1 MKDDLAALFAELDGV
16 SGTSTDDSV
25 LHFGN
30 LNDEYMAAREG
41 AVVVDRSRRGKLRF
55 TGEDCVTFLHGMLTN
70 TVQGLSLG
78 SGNHSALTDVK
89 GNTQADFWLH
99 RVQEAIFVETEPG
112 IHEKIAA
119 FLGRYIIADDV
130 EIKDETDPVGI
141 IGVQGPESQV
151 IVERLIGSPAQLAP
165 NGNVVV
171 DSVTGVAFLTRR
183 SYTGED
189 GYDLWVRAADS
200 ANVFRGLMEAGA
212 VPAGL
217 DALEILRVE
226 SGLPRYGLD
235 VDDRVVPLEGG
246 LTDTVD
252 FTKGCFIGQEVLGK
266 MKNIGK
272 PRRYMVGILLEG
284 LLPAETELSLD
295 GKVVGLVKSSV
306 QSMTLGRT
314 IGLAS
319 VRRGA
324 EEPGTRFTVENGGT
338 VEVAPLPFVEGKS
351 LTMNDL
357 NVSS

>member
-1 MKDDLAALFAELDGV
+1 VNDDLESLLTDLGAVKTTPA
-16 SGTSTDDSV
+16 DDSV
-25 LHFGN
+25 SHFGN
-30 LNDEYMAAREG
+30 PKDEYAAARER
-41 AVVVDRSRRGKLRF
+41 AVVVDRSGRGKLRF

-70 TVQGLSLG
+70 TVQGVSPG

-89 GNTQADFWLH
+89 GSTQADFWLH
-99 RVQEAIFVETEPG
+99 RLEKAVIVETEPG
-112 IHEKIAA
+112 GQEKIAV
-119 FLGRYIIADDV
+119 FLDRYIIADDV
-130 EIKDETDPVGI
+130 EIKDETDHVGI

-151 IVERLIGSPAQLAP
+151 IVERLIGSPVGLGL
-165 NGNVVV
+165 NGNAVV
-171 DSVTGVAFLTRR
+171 DSVPGVELLTRR

-189 GYDLWVRAADS
+189 GYDLWVRAAET
-200 ANVFRGLMEAGA
+200 AHVIRGLVEAGA
-212 VPAGL
+212 VPAGQ
-217 DALEILRVE
+217 DVLEILRVE

-246 LTDTVD
+246 LADTVD
-252 FTKGCFIGQEVLGK
+252 FAKGCFIGQEVLGK

-272 PRRYMVGILLEG
+272 PRRFLVGILLEG
-284 LLPAETELSLD
+284 LLPPETELSRD

-306 QSMTLGRT
+306 ESMTLGRT

-351 LTMNDL
+351 LTINDL

>member
-1 MKDDLAALFAELDGV
+1 VNDDLAALFTELGAV
-16 SGTSTDDSV
+16 KAMPADDSV

-30 LNDEYMAAREG
+30 PNDEYTAARER
-41 AVVVDRSRRGKLRF
+41 AVVVDRSNRGKLRF
-55 TGEDCVTFLHGMLTN
+55 TGEDCVPFLHGMLTN
-70 TVQGLSLG
+70 TVQGLSKG

-99 RVQEAIFVETEPG
+99 RVQEGVRVETEPG
-112 IHEKIAA
+112 IQEKIAA
-119 FLGRYIIADDV
+119 FLDRYIIADDV
-130 EIKDETDPVGI
+130 EIKDETDNVGI
-141 IGVQGPESQV
+141 ISVQGPESQV
-151 IVERLIGSPAQLAP
+151 IVERLVGSPVKLDL
-165 NGNVVV
+165 NGNVMV
-171 DSVTGVAFLTRR
+171 DSVTGVEFLARR

-189 GYDLWVRAADS
+189 GYDLWVKAADT

-212 VPAGL
+212 VPAGQHV
-217 DALEILRVE
+217 LEILRVE
-226 SGLPRYGLD
+226 SGVPRYGLD

-246 LTDTVD
+246 LADTVD

-284 LLPAETELSLD
+284 LLPPETELSLD
-295 GKVVGLVKSSV
+295 GKVVGLVKSSA
-306 QSMTLGRT
+306 QSLTLGRT

-338 VEVAPLPFVEGKS
+338 AEVALLPFVEGKS
-351 LTMNDL
+351 LTINDL